1 MRSLKEFLEI
11 DQTKGD
17 KGCKGLAA
25 TVSYGFLQVSFRFPT
40 DFLLGSQYW
49 FLSGRHLRFED
60 LLQALHLWSG
70 QAVAERVAS
79 DDLLPHLQWGLL
91 VKRSFLDLRI
101 FDHWNF
107 WKNRN
112 LCTANL
118 LAHHF
123 HQKAVGWKVLGN
135 RLAPP
140 RGCAALAEA
149 LPPRCVLLVRLQHMA
164 EEMVELTLRLAAAQ
178 TRKPEEQSHS
188 MDDFLTGY
196 CWYCWFI
203 A

>member
-1 MRSLKEFLEI
+1 MQSLKEFLEI
-11 DQTKGD
+11 DLTKGD
-17 KGCKGLAA
+17 KGCKSLAA
-25 TVSYGFLQVSFRFPT
+25 LVSYGFLQVSFRFPSGFPPAFSWDPNT
-40 DFLLGSQYW
+40 GFP
-49 FLSGRHLRFED
+49 SGRHLRFED

-140 RGCAALAEA
+140 RGCTALAAA

-178 TRKPEEQSHS
+178 TRKPEEQSPVG
-188 MDDFLTGY
+188 L
-196 CWYCWFI
+196 
-203 A
+203 